1 METPDA
7 ELVRQA
13 AAGERA
19 AYGQLA
25 RRWFR
30 RLLALCTARLS
41 SFADA
46 EDATQEALLRGYLE
60 LAQLQNNELFGPWMR
75 TIATRVCAD
84 RLRAPRRQREVPI
97 GSAADF
103 HSHAGLRGNGVAF
116 SAEPAEAREERA
128 RLMGLVAELPEEIRE
143 VLLLHYF
150 EDMTYDELA
159 DWLGVARATVN
170 ERLARGREMLRRRL
184 LPGRR
189 ACHDV

>member
-7 ELVRQA
+7 ELVRLA

-30 RLLALCTARLS
+30 RIIALCAARLA

-60 LAQLQNNELFGPWMR
+60 LAQLQNGDLFGPWMR

-84 RLRAPRRQREVPI
+84 RLRAPRRHREVSI
-97 GSAADF
+97 GAGSDF
-103 HSHAGLRGNGVAF
+103 HSHAGLRANGLVVAT
-116 SAEPAEAREERA
+116 EPAETREERD
-128 RLMGLVAELPEEIRE
+128 RLMGYVAELPEEIRE

-150 EDMTYDELA
+150 EEMTYDELA
-159 DWLGVARATVN
+159 EWLGVARATVN

-184 LPGRR
+184 LPERR